1 MNCTVQYVIL
11 IQITTRSLLVVK
23 SRGCSI
29 SPRMTGLTID
39 SPTVASNP
47 ATNLKFKVAINC
59 ILAVMNIKITII
71 LQKTI
76 INKLQRYKFIIALID
91 FFRNKAR

>member
-1 MNCTVQYVIL
+1 
-11 IQITTRSLLVVK
+11 
-23 SRGCSI
+23 
-29 SPRMTGLTID
+29 MTGLTID
-39 SPTVASNP
+39 SRTVASNP
-47 ATNLKFKVAINC
+47 ATNLKLKVAINC

-91 FFRNKAR
+91 FFGNKAG